1 MHLKWMSEPVK
12 IAKNQK
18 QIAFEIISAFKLSSK
33 SSRAESKAIGDRQSK
48 CIFW

>member
-1 MHLKWMSEPVK
+1 MSEPVK

-33 SSRAESKAIGDRQSK
+33 SSRESKAIGNRQSK
-48 CIFW
+48 